1 MLSQNTLLF
10 VSLGYVVLLFVVAF
24 SADRA
29 GLRRG
34 GWLQSP
40 LVYTLSLSVYCT
52 AWTFYGAV
60 GLAARS
66 GLEFATIYIGP
77 TLVFVGWWWTL
88 RKLVRIGREHRIT
101 SIADLV
107 SSRYGKSTA
116 LAIVVTLIAIVA
128 TIPYI
133 ALQLRSIVTSFEA
146 ISGSEHAAR
155 TAFWV
160 ASGLAA
166 FTILFGTRSISANER
181 HHGVVAAIALE
192 AITKLVAL
200 IAVGAFAIWGVA
212 GGVGEIFARMPDD
225 MLAPDETFGARWFTM
240 IVLAGAAIICLPR
253 QFHVTVVENTDERHL
268 VTASWLFPLYMF
280 LLSLFVLPIAI
291 AGLAWLPAGSNP
303 DLFVIALP
311 LAFDQEA
318 LALLA
323 FIGGFSSA
331 TSMVIV
337 ASIALSIMVSNHVV
351 APIALKRMM
360 TTSAASGDVREVLL
374 TSRRITI
381 AALLGLGFAYLTL
394 TEGRSNLAAMGL
406 IAFVGVAQVLPAM
419 AGGLLWRGATRAG
432 ALAGLISGGLIWL
445 YALYLPALGVFPD
458 AWLSTGPLD
467 IAALRPQALLGMT
480 GEDPLV
486 HAAIW
491 SLGINSALF
500 VAVSVMTEMRPIE
513 RLQAG
518 LFVDVFSAPGSEAR
532 FVRRDAA
539 SEDLFILAQRIL
551 GAVPARQVF
560 DDIARDQ
567 GIKEG
572 LPAPDD
578 AMIAR
583 LERELAGSVGGAS
596 AHAMVTRVTG
606 GEIVS
611 LTELMDIADE
621 TQRLIETSARLAD
634 KTDELED
641 TADELRRANARLRR
655 LDLQKDDFLS
665 QVSHELR
672 TPMTSIRSFAEIL
685 QTTPDLS
692 DDEYRRFT
700 GIIHSESL
708 RLTRLLDEILDIGRL
723 EAGQLEVP
731 LSDVSAV
738 TAVTSAVDGVAG
750 LAFERGVNVRMRGG
764 VPDVAVSANPDRLQQ
779 ILVNLLSNGIKYN
792 PSDVPEITVSA
803 SLADDRLRIDVA
815 DNGGGVGREEA
826 EDIFAKFTRG
836 ARAGA
841 DAGAGLGLPIS
852 RAMAERMGGSL
863 GVVFRG
869 DGTSFFRVTLALASQ
884 PAATAPEP
892 AE

>member
-1 MLSQNTLLF
+1 MLTQDLLLI
-10 VSLGYVVLLFVVAF
+10 VSLSYVVLLFAVAF
-24 SADRA
+24 TADRQ
-29 GLRRG
+29 GLRRSS
-34 GWLQSP
+34 WLHSP
-40 LVYTLSLSVYCT
+40 VVYTLSLSVYCT

-77 TLVFVGWWWTL
+77 TLVFVGWWLTL

-107 SSRYGKSTA
+107 SSRYGKSTT
-116 LAIVVTLIAIVA
+116 LAIVVTVIAVIA
-128 TIPYI
+128 TTPYI
-133 ALQLRSIVTSFEA
+133 ALQLKSIVTSFEA
-146 ISGSEHAAR
+146 ISGAEHATR

-160 ASGLAA
+160 ACGLAA
-166 FTILFGTRSISANER
+166 FTILFGTRSISAHER

-200 IAVGAFAIWGVA
+200 VAVGAFAIWGVA
-212 GGVGEIFARMPDD
+212 GGVGAVFDRMPTD
-225 MLAPDETFGARWFTM
+225 MLTPDEAFGARWFTM

-268 VTASWLFPLYMF
+268 ITASWMFPLYMF

-311 LAFDQEA
+311 LAFEQEE

-337 ASIALSIMVSNHVV
+337 ASIALSIMVSNHIV
-351 APIALKRMM
+351 APIALNRLL
-360 TTSAASGDVREVLL
+360 TTSAASGDVRELLL
-374 TSRRITI
+374 TARRATI
-381 AALLGLGFAYLTL
+381 MALLGLGFLYFTL
-394 TEGRSNLAAMGL
+394 TDGRSNLAAMGL
-406 IAFVGVAQVLPAM
+406 IAFVGVAQFLPAL

-432 ALAGLISGGLIWL
+432 ALAGLISGGVLWL
-445 YALYLPALGVFPD
+445 YTLYLPALGVFPVSWVID
-458 AWLSTGPLD
+458 GPLGVS
-467 IAALRPQALLGMT
+467 ALRPQALLGLDAQ
-480 GEDPLV
+480 DPLV
-486 HAAIW
+486 HATIW
-491 SLGINSALF
+491 SLGVNVFLF
-500 VAVSVMTEMRPIE
+500 ISVSLFTEMRPLE

-518 LFVDVFSAPGSEAR
+518 LFVDVFRSPGSEAR

-551 GAVPARQVF
+551 GADNARRVF
-560 DDIARDQ
+560 DEIAQ
-567 GIKEG
+567 GQGVTEG

-583 LERELAGSVGGAS
+583 LERELAGSIGGAS
-596 AHAMVTRVTG
+596 AHAMVTRATG
-606 GEIVS
+606 GEMVS

-634 KTDELED
+634 KTAELEQ
-641 TADELRRANARLRR
+641 TADELRRANERLRR
-655 LDLQKDDFLS
+655 LDRQKDDFLS

-685 QTTPDLS
+685 QTTEDLS
-692 DDEYRRFT
+692 AEEYRRFT

-723 EAGQLEVP
+723 EAGQLDIP
-731 LSDVSAV
+731 LSPVPARLAVS
-738 TAVTSAVDGVAG
+738 SAIDGVAG
-750 LAFERGVNVRMRGG
+750 LAFERGVRIAIAGE
-764 VPDVAVSANPDRLQQ
+764 VPDLAIMANPDRLQQ

-792 PSDVPEITVSA
+792 PSATPEITVSSA
-803 SLADDRLRIDVA
+803 LQGGMLHIDVA
-815 DNGGGVGREEA
+815 DNGGGVTREEA

-852 RAMAERMGGSL
+852 RAMAERMGGQL
-863 GVVFRG
+863 LVVFRA
-869 DGTSFFRVTLALASQ
+869 DGSSFFRVALTLA
-884 PAATAPEP
+884 AAETAA